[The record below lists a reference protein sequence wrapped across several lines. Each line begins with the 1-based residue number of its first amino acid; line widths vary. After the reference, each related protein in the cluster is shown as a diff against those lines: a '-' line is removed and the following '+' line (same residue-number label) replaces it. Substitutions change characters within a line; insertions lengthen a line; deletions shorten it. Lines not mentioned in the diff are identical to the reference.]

1 MLDPNL
7 PEDIASL
14 EKTRQ
19 IVKEV
24 LDFGVSQKEI
34 LKIIHLLSYELEDR
48 NIMVE
53 IHNCLFKEK
62 NIEEKKE
69 SLLV

>member
-14 EKTRQ
+14 EKSRE

-48 NIMVE
+48 SIMVE
-53 IHNCLFKEK
+53 INNCLFKEK
-62 NIEEKKE
+62 KVEEKKE

>member
-7 PEDIASL
+7 PEDIAAL
-14 EKTRQ
+14 EKSRE

-53 IHNCLFKEK
+53 ISNCLFKEK
-62 NIEEKKE
+62 KVEEKKE